1 MSAIGF
7 CLSSVPSTSLATTD
21 LGLTSYQDCRYGNR
35 TSFVDYL
42 ADPTCAVLE
51 REVINEASLAYE
63 WIMLRLRLKEGFSLS
78 EYRTRFGVD
87 FKEKYGER
95 MAEFVS
101 RGLVTLD
108 EDRVSL
114 TESGFRLS
122 NTILVA
128 LMDDEKN
135 C

>member
-1 MSAIGF
+1 M
-7 CLSSVPSTSLATTD
+7 
-21 LGLTSYQDCRYGNR
+21 RYGN
-35 TSFVDYL
+35 TSNLSAYL
-42 ADPTCAVLE
+42 TAPSDSVTE
-51 REVINEASLAYE
+51 SEVINEASLAYE
-63 WIMLRLRLKEGFSLS
+63 WIMLRLRLDEGFSIS

-95 MAEFVS
+95 MEGFIS
-101 RGLVTLD
+101 RKLMAIDG
-108 EDRVSL
+108 DRVSL
-114 TESGFRLS
+114 TENGFRLS